1 MTFLSPIAGLIAA
14 AAGLSG
20 LAVFYILKLRRR
32 PVRVSSTL
40 LWQRAVKDLQ
50 VNTPFQ
56 KFRSNLLFF
65 VQLLAILLV
74 AAAIGRPALHAGGPT
89 PGYAVIVIDNSASMS
104 ALDTPPDASIT
115 DRRTRLENAKQE
127 AARLAR
133 DLIGSGAS
141 RVAVVQFAN
150 RARTAAPFTTD
161 LTTIL
166 ETIESIS
173 PTDQPSDLVPMLSLL
188 DTLSLSVVE
197 DDELVE
203 ASTVVAYLFT
213 DARDPGGLSV
223 SANVEVRPQLVGHR
237 TSQETAGTNTE
248 PNPPFNLGIA
258 AMTARRDFNDPAV
271 VRVFLR
277 VVASSAPSASPIV
290 ELRLDGSIIAAQVV
304 ELRADDADDAPTPY
318 TAETVF
324 TIENTAGGLLT
335 ARLPGS
341 DSLAADDSAS
351 LLLAPSRR
359 ARVLVVAPSRTSTDD
374 SADNAGSAAA
384 SPQPFDTRSRLAR
397 PDPFLLNALDVLDI
411 AQLLVVDLSAY
422 ESSARSPVGLEELSQ
437 FDLIVFDRVEPSRL
451 PPRSS
456 TLSLGAGLPT
466 LGVRVIEQRENDP
479 DYVPST
485 PFLTWRRTDPLLRHV
500 SLDTVLIA
508 PPKIIRTGADADSN
522 VAGSTPNPTS
532 TTTPTQAPT
541 ARLRTTTLATGPL
554 GPLIIRAERGGVQH
568 VVVGFDPARSTWGP
582 DISFL
587 IFMTNIVEQLAGG
600 AGGSGGAGGTDSVT
614 GESESA
620 SDLRAGYV
628 LTTDSVQVIAAPGAQ
643 RVRLLT
649 RDGSLVASAVVAGL
663 ESAAGVTDAAS
674 AQASLGVIGRVGVY
688 QLEGS
693 ARQPPILP
701 VNLLNA
707 SESAVRPSSPIVL
720 TGRTI
725 APAQSGGSTP
735 REIRWWFILAAS
747 LLLLVEWML
756 FASRMR
762 GG

>member
-1 MTFLSPIAGLIAA
+1 MLRPLRPSRRRVGGVARDVLSPIAGLIAA

-89 PGYAVIVIDNSASMS
+89 PGYAVIVIDNSASMN
-104 ALDTPPDASIT
+104 ALDTPPDAPIT
-115 DRRTRLENAKQE
+115 ERRTRLDNAKQE

-141 RVAVVQFAN
+141 RVAVVQFAH

-166 ETIESIS
+166 ETIESIT

-223 SANVEVRPQLVGHR
+223 SANVDVRPQLVGHR
-237 TSQETAGTNTE
+237 TARETAGTNTE
-248 PNPPFNLGIA
+248 PKPPFNLGIA

-290 ELRLDGSIIAAQVV
+290 ELRLDGSIIAAQV
-304 ELRADDADDAPTPY
+304 ELRADDADDRRRRTPPRRVHHRKHGRRPADR
-318 TAETVF
+318 T
-324 TIENTAGGLLT
+324 
-335 ARLPGS
+335 LPGN
-341 DSLAADDSAS
+341 DALAADDSAS
-351 LLLAPSRR
+351 LLPRR
-359 ARVLVVAPSRTSTDD
+359 HDARVLVVAPREHQPMATPTTRVRRR
-374 SADNAGSAAA
+374 
-384 SPQPFDTRSRLAR
+384 SPQPFDARSRLAR

-422 ESSARSPVGLEELSQ
+422 ESSARSPIGLDELSQ

-508 PPKIIRTGADADSN
+508 PPKIIRTGADADPN
-522 VAGSTPNPTS
+522 DTGSTQTPTP
-532 TTTPTQAPT
+532 TTTPTQH
-541 ARLRTTTLATGPL
+541 
-554 GPLIIRAERGGVQH
+554 QH
-568 VVVGFDPARSTWGP
+568 RDFAQQRSPPARSARSSSAPNAAACSTSLLGLTP
-582 DISFL
+582 AVY
-587 IFMTNIVEQLAGG
+587 MG
-600 AGGSGGAGGTDSVT
+600 AGHLVPDLHDQHRRTTGGQGAG
-614 GESESA
+614 
-620 SDLRAGYV
+620 AG
-628 LTTDSVQVIAAPGAQ
+628 D
-643 RVRLLT
+643 
-649 RDGSLVASAVVAGL
+649 
-663 ESAAGVTDAAS
+663 
-674 AQASLGVIGRVGVY
+674 
-688 QLEGS
+688 
-693 ARQPPILP
+693 
-701 VNLLNA
+701 
-707 SESAVRPSSPIVL
+707 
-720 TGRTI
+720 
-725 APAQSGGSTP
+725 
-735 REIRWWFILAAS
+735 
-747 LLLLVEWML
+747 
-756 FASRMR
+756 
-762 GG
+762 

>member
-104 ALDTPPDASIT
+104 ALDTPPDAPIT
-115 DRRTRLENAKQE
+115 ERRTRLDNAKQE

-141 RVAVVQFAN
+141 RVAVVQFAH

-161 LTTIL
+161 LTTII
-166 ETIESIS
+166 ETIESIT

-213 DARDPGGLSV
+213 DARDPGSLSV

-237 TSQETAGTNTE
+237 TARETAGTNTE
-248 PNPPFNLGIA
+248 PKPPFNLGIA

-290 ELRLDGSIIAAQVV
+290 ELRLDGSIIAAQLV
-304 ELRADDADDAPTPY
+304 ELRADEADDAPTPY

-335 ARLPGS
+335 ARLPGN
-341 DSLAADDSAS
+341 DALAADDSAS

-359 ARVLVVAPSRTSTDD
+359 ARVLVVAPSRTSTDGN
-374 SADNAGSAAA
+374 ADNAGSAAT
-384 SPQPFDTRSRLAR
+384 SQPFDARSRLAR

-411 AQLLVVDLSAY
+411 AQLLVVDLNAY
-422 ESSARSPVGLEELSQ
+422 ESSAMSPVGLDELSQ

-508 PPKIIRTGADADSN
+508 PPKIIRTGADAESDD
-522 VAGSTPNPTS
+522 GSTTQTPTP
-532 TTTPTQAPT
+532 TTTPTQSPT
-541 ARLRTTTLATGPL
+541 PRLRTTTLATGPL

-587 IFMTNIVEQLAGG
+587 IFMTNIVEQLT
-600 AGGSGGAGGTDSVT
+600 GGAGGT
-614 GESESA
+614 ESA
-620 SDLRAGYV
+620 AGDSPSAGDLRAGYV

-649 RDGSLVASAVVAGL
+649 RDGLLVASAVVAGL
-663 ESAAGVTDAAS
+663 ESPAGVTDAAS

-688 QLEGS
+688 QFEGS

-701 VNLLNA
+701 VNLLSA

-725 APAQSGGSTP
+725 APAQSGETTP
-735 REIRWWFILAAS
+735 REIRWWFVLAAS